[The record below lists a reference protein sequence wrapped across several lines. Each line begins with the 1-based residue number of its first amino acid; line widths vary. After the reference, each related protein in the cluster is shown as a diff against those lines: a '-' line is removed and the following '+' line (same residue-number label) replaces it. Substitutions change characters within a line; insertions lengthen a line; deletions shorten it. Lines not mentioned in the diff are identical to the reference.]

1 MGPSDDLCEEPERL
15 ESVLFLGLMTGYHE
29 QTNKPRRPTIASRTD
44 LQKVLIF
51 VPSSSIATLAL

>member
-1 MGPSDDLCEEPERL
+1 
-15 ESVLFLGLMTGYHE
+15 MTDTHE
-29 QTNKPRRPTIASRTD
+29 QTKPCRATIASRTD

>member
-15 ESVLFLGLMTGYHE
+15 ESVLFLGLITGYHE